1 MADAARDYRLLIV
14 DDDAVDRRQY
24 GKLLMRHTHGACEVR
39 EAADG
44 AAGLKELKA
53 HSPDCVLLDFSLP
66 DMTGLEFLA
75 GAAGSGELPCAVVL
89 VTGQGNETIAVE
101 AMKRGVQDYLVKNQ
115 MDANSLWAA
124 VVRAVTQTELR
135 QQLAHSLLDLR
146 DANGALE
153 KEIAVRRATESELRD
168 ATAAAQSANAAKTGF
183 VAMVTHELR
192 TPLNGIL
199 GYAQLLRIEG
209 GLSARQDA
217 RVGSMMQ
224 AGQQLLGMIEGVL
237 DFASIESGQMALHP
251 AVVSVRELTEDCIN
265 GIGAVASQKGLG
277 LRLVNAHD
285 APTQIFADPAR
296 LRQVLLN
303 LLGNALKYT
312 KAGSVELRILPGAA
326 YGSLRAEIA
335 DTGPGIDDAAR
346 QRLFKDFERLDASS
360 SVEGAGLGLAIAARV
375 VGLMGGVI
383 GHYHNSSNAGNGSVF
398 WMELPPGEALAPS
411 VAELPQAVGLAVRR
425 VLLVDDIA
433 MNRDVIGAFLRA
445 AGQEVRLAE
454 TGEEAVRLAFEQN
467 FDIILMDVRMPE
479 MDGLEAT
486 RHIRAFPGPRGQVP
500 ILALTA
506 YSLSNQAALCM
517 DAGMDGFI
525 SKPVDYATMMR
536 TIDDAVARA
545 PADWSA
551 EGVAPPEVEIAPD
564 PPPRLDRVVLDETL
578 AYLPRRDVDAML
590 QTLRD
595 SEEDMVRLLNM
606 QAVPSVL
613 TESAHSLASTSGM
626 FGFMALSALA
636 RRFEKAVA
644 HESRE
649 ADDLA
654 RALSEE
660 TRAAIV
666 VLDKVKRE
674 CRLQP
679 A

>member
-1 MADAARDYRLLIV
+1 
-14 DDDAVDRRQY
+14 
-24 GKLLMRHTHGACEVR
+24 
-39 EAADG
+39 
-44 AAGLKELKA
+44 
-53 HSPDCVLLDFSLP
+53 
-66 DMTGLEFLA
+66 
-75 GAAGSGELPCAVVL
+75 
-89 VTGQGNETIAVE
+89 
-101 AMKRGVQDYLVKNQ
+101 
-115 MDANSLWAA
+115 
-124 VVRAVTQTELR
+124 
-135 QQLAHSLLDLR
+135 
-146 DANGALE
+146 
-153 KEIAVRRATESELRD
+153 
-168 ATAAAQSANAAKTGF
+168 
-183 VAMVTHELR
+183 
-192 TPLNGIL
+192 
-199 GYAQLLRIEG
+199 
-209 GLSARQDA
+209 
-217 RVGSMMQ
+217 MMQ

-237 DFASIESGQMALHP
+237 DFASIESGQMALRP
-251 AVVSVRELTEDCIN
+251 SNVSVRDLTEGCIN
-265 GIGAVASQKGLG
+265 AVGAVASQKGLG

-285 APTQIFADPAR
+285 APARIFADAVR

-335 DTGPGIDDAAR
+335 DTGPGVDDAAR
-346 QRLFKDFERLDASS
+346 QKLFKDFERLDAGS

-375 VGLMGGVI
+375 VALMGGAI
-383 GHYHNSSNAGNGSVF
+383 GHCHNSGNAGKGSVF
-398 WMELPPGEALAPS
+398 WMELPPGEVLETSSPHVS
-411 VAELPQAVGLAVRR
+411 QAIGLAARR

-445 AGQEVRLAE
+445 AGMEVRLAE

-525 SKPVDYATMMR
+525 SKPVDYTMMMR
-536 TIDDAVARA
+536 TIDDAVAGA
-545 PADWSA
+545 PADWSPEMAPAPEA
-551 EGVAPPEVEIAPD
+551 ELAPD

-578 AYLPRRDVDAML
+578 AFLPRRDVDATL
-590 QTLRD
+590 QSLRD
-595 SEEDMVRLLNM
+595 REEDMVRLLGM
-606 QAVPSVL
+606 QAVPAVL
-613 TESAHSLASTSGM
+613 TEAAHALASTSGM
-626 FGFMALSALA
+626 FGFMALSAVA
-636 RRFEKAVA
+636 RRFETAVA
-644 HESRE
+644 QDSRD

-654 RALSEE
+654 RALGDEA
-660 TRAAIV
+660 RAAIV